1 MSDRDWANVILLPG
15 FSTAE
20 EVTSVSGRGVG
31 MDVVKTNVERIGG
44 TIDIDSTPGEGST
57 MRIRIPLTLAIVP
70 ALIVTAG
77 GERYAIPQVN
87 LVELIR
93 VETAEAAVSL
103 PNAFDAPV
111 LRYRDGLLSLLDLR
125 AVLKVPAPL
134 DAERPGRRDGATSI
148 AVVHADGVT
157 FGLVVDSIEASQE
170 IVVKPLGEPLRQI
183 SVFAGA
189 TILGDG
195 RVALILD
202 VPGLARHEG
211 MAVRAG
217 RSALPSAVED
227 APAGAEIFAPRTL
240 VLCRAGARW
249 TVAIPQEQIARLEE
263 IPARKVERLGDRAVV
278 QYRGGI
284 LPLASLGAILELGD
298 APRTCDAEWI
308 GSGDPLPV
316 VVHERDG
323 RGIGLVVDSI
333 VEIVE
338 ARVAAGSRR
347 ERPGFGG
354 AVVVRGSVTELLDLE
369 ALLAASPV
377 GRELALARTGTE
389 G

>member
-1 MSDRDWANVILLPG
+1 
-15 FSTAE
+15 
-20 EVTSVSGRGVG
+20 
-31 MDVVKTNVERIGG
+31 
-44 TIDIDSTPGEGST
+44 
-57 MRIRIPLTLAIVP
+57 
-70 ALIVTAG
+70 
-77 GERYAIPQVN
+77 
-87 LVELIR
+87 
-93 VETAEAAVSL
+93 
-103 PNAFDAPV
+103 
-111 LRYRDGLLSLLDLR
+111 
-125 AVLKVPAPL
+125 VLKVP
-134 DAERPGRRDGATSI
+134 ETDGEPSVARYGSTSI

-157 FGLVVDSIEASQE
+157 FGLVVDTIEASQE

-183 SVFAGA
+183 AVFAGA

-195 RVALILD
+195 AVALILD

-211 MAVRAG
+211 MSVRPGASSLAAAAVD
-217 RSALPSAVED
+217 L
-227 APAGAEIFAPRTL
+227 PAGAELFAPRTL

-263 IPARKVERLGDRAVV
+263 IPYRKVERIGDRAVV

-284 LPLASLGAILELGD
+284 LPLASLGAILDLGD
-298 APRTCDAEWI
+298 APQAGDAEWI
-308 GSGDPLPV
+308 GAADPLPV

-323 RGIGLVVDSI
+323 RGVGLVVDAI

-338 ARVAAGSRR
+338 ARIAAGSRR

-369 ALLAASPV
+369 ALLGASPV
-377 GRELALARTGTE
+377 GRDLALARTGTE